1 MAVFRVVVAGRYPV
15 PCRLCVDW
23 DDSTDPFANSG
34 WSVPCVS
41 IQLTLSQIA
50 EVVRVRENRSEL
62 TFYPK
67 LSTVSIYPNFDSAAY
82 TECMHIFSC
91 LALWL
96 MRPL

>member
-15 PCRLCVDW
+15 AGTLSLVTLCVDW

-67 LSTVSIYPNFDSAAY
+67 LSTVSIYPK
-82 TECMHIFSC
+82 T
-91 LALWL
+91 
-96 MRPL
+96 RPRTRNVCIYSLVWHSG